1 MPKGKQR
8 MFRRPS
14 ANAGGSDKLA
24 QNLLDRRVECRQ
36 LERLDENCRIRPLE
50 EKLNRRVV
58 PVAGKKNEAPGSPWP
73 HPRDRPIK
81 HLAPHPRHH
90 HVANDD
96 IERVLRDLAQAF
108 DTARDRRYLETAE
121 GQVIAENLPE
131 IMAIFQEQN
140 PPGRPSRNLRGNVAL
155 ERNDLGGNVNLQRDD
170 LCGIAIE
177 GWRFSRHSLSR

>member
-24 QNLLDRRVECRQ
+24 QNLLDRRLECRQ
-36 LERLDENCRIRPLE
+36 LERLDEHCRIRPLE

-58 PVAGKKNEAPGSPWP
+58 PVAGKKNEAPGGAWP
-73 HPRDRPIK
+73 HPRDCPVK
-81 HLAPHPRHH
+81 HLAPHPWHH

-96 IERVLRDLAQAF
+96 IEGVLRDLAQAL

-131 IMAIFQEQN
+131 II
-140 PPGRPSRNLRGNVAL
+140 
-155 ERNDLGGNVNLQRDD
+155 
-170 LCGIAIE
+170 
-177 GWRFSRHSLSR
+177 